1 MSEDEFHKSGFDAFS
16 DLLEEYTKKA
26 DPESVMDVLEI
37 GAKDFTEDVRKLPKP
52 LSKIRAP
59 GYVHL
64 IDTVTYR
71 REKDEVA
78 TGWGKYY
85 GPMVDKGTVKME
97 GVAHMTPTFERNK
110 EKYYKKMQDAL
121 FG

>member
-97 GVAHMTPTFERNK
+97 GVAHMTPTVERNK